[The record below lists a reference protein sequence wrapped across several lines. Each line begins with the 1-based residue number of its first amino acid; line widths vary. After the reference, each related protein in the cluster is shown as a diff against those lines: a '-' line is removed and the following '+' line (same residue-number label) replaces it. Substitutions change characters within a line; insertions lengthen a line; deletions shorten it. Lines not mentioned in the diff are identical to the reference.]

1 MTAQAS
7 NTIHKLKARL
17 APGQTRPMTTPSR
30 TRRQGK
36 HARGRN
42 ATLSLLFVPH
52 RGTPRTLRFTHWQAL
67 VRTSALVCCLLLA
80 AGIAHTVRTTRENVS
95 LRAAYEQEKALRVE
109 ETANLSRQIAEQAS
123 LLADTATSVDAVKA
137 GNAQA
142 DKAVTNFEAEYEN
155 LLVAYI
161 DKNLQGVKASRG
173 ENGNASFR
181 EDVKTLKALLET
193 VEEATLD
200 ARSKESELAV
210 KTAALASYLR
220 SLPSAW
226 PTVPD
231 ATVASDFG
239 RRLHPVYRYYRKH
252 EGLDIGNRK
261 GDPIYASGSGT
272 VTMAEWHSGYGNL
285 VEIDHGNGYVTRY
298 GHCSKLLVKVGQRV
312 DQGEKIALIGSTG
325 TSTGPH
331 VHFEVRINGTPVDP
345 IPFITD

>member
-1 MTAQAS
+1 MV
-7 NTIHKLKARL
+7 
-17 APGQTRPMTTPSR
+17 PSR

-36 HARGRN
+36 HAGGRN

-52 RGTPRTLRFTHWQAL
+52 RGTLRTLRFTHWKAL
-67 VRTSALVCCLLLA
+67 IRTGALLCCLVLT
-80 AGIAHTVRTTRENVS
+80 AGVVHTVRITRENIS
-95 LRAAYEQEKALRVE
+95 LRTAYETEKSLRTI
-109 ETANLSRQIAEQAS
+109 ETENLSRQIADQAA
-123 LLADTATSVDAVKA
+123 LLADTAASVDALKA
-137 GNAQA
+137 GTAQSE
-142 DKAVTNFEAEYEN
+142 KAVDNFEAEYEN

-173 ENGNASFR
+173 EDGNASFR
-181 EDVKTLKALLET
+181 DDVRTLKALLET

-200 ARSKESELAV
+200 TQTRESELAR
-210 KTAALASYLR
+210 KTATLESYLR

-226 PTVPD
+226 PTVAD
-231 ATVASDFG
+231 ATISSDFG
-239 RRLHPVYRYYRKH
+239 RRFHPVYHYYRKH
-252 EGLDIGNRK
+252 EGVDIGDRK

-298 GHCSKLLVKVGQRV
+298 GHCSKLLVKVGQKV
-312 DQGEKIALIGSTG
+312 DQGEQIALMGSTG

-345 IPFITD
+345 TPFITD